1 MNSDTG
7 KKNKCVY
14 NIKTNL
20 KNNMRLGLWSV
31 SLRWDH
37 GYFFYF
43 IRGVKV
49 SEFLNQ
55 YIIIKAFLQSQGGQV
70 PPLAPCS
77 VTKQRNFIWGG
88 HN

>member
-49 SEFLNQ
+49 LNFLNQ
-55 YIIIKAFLQSQGGQV
+55 YIIIKAFLQPPRPMLSGGAKKFY
-70 PPLAPCS
+70 L
-77 VTKQRNFIWGG
+77 GG
-88 HN
+88 PQLT